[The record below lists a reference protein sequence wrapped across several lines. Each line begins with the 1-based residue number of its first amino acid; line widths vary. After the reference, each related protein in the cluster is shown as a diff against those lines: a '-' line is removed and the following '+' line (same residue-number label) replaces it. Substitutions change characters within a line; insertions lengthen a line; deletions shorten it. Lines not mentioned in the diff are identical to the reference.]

1 MRFRHSLPTP
11 PTPTCSDG
19 HYDGYSPM
27 YDSTPHQTV
36 ETCHYGYIVAVF
48 NLKPIT
54 KQDLSCSQACFLKPK
69 LCLQQDQMWRLSSYS
84 VFKGE
89 STKKFLF
96 QPHTDHHK
104 SKSTPFKK
112 NDGKQHVHWLARTRV
127 GLKRRRIKLWWR
139 WSVFC
144 GWMHHWLVVWQKPG
158 HLHELSYEIE
168 EFSCVSTWTLQ
179 SGPW

>member
-1 MRFRHSLPTP
+1 MVCGVAWYISLYSSRYTWRHLAVDVSIDEPLFSCQQQIFTYLEGYYWKFTVTLENKSGKSTFLQMRFRHSLPTP

-27 YDSTPHQTV
+27 YDSAPHQTV
-36 ETCHYGYIVAVF
+36 ETCHYVCIFAVF

-104 SKSTPFKK
+104 RKSTPF
-112 NDGKQHVHWLARTRV
+112 
-127 GLKRRRIKLWWR
+127 
-139 WSVFC
+139 
-144 GWMHHWLVVWQKPG
+144 
-158 HLHELSYEIE
+158 
-168 EFSCVSTWTLQ
+168 
-179 SGPW
+179 

>member
-1 MRFRHSLPTP
+1 MLASMNRYFPASNRLLNILKDIIGNLPVTLENKSGKSTFLQMRFRHSLPTP

-27 YDSTPHQTV
+27 YDSAPHQTV
-36 ETCHYGYIVAVF
+36 ETCHYGSIVAVF

-96 QPHTDHHK
+96 QTTHRPPQKKKHSLLRKQWKAARPLTFKHPH
-104 SKSTPFKK
+104 
-112 NDGKQHVHWLARTRV
+112 
-127 GLKRRRIKLWWR
+127 
-139 WSVFC
+139 WS
-144 GWMHHWLVVWQKPG
+144 QT
-158 HLHELSYEIE
+158 S
-168 EFSCVSTWTLQ
+168 
-179 SGPW
+179 